1 MESFDGCAF
10 VETISLFV
18 NAHRD
23 AVSIF
28 FAGPLAQ
35 AVGEL
40 ISFYEREKQPQG
52 GNDEHSRRD

>member
-1 MESFDGCAF
+1 MQSFDGCAF
-10 VETISLFV
+10 VETNSLFV

-35 AVGEL
+35 AVGKL
-40 ISFYEREKQPQG
+40 DSF
-52 GNDEHSRRD
+52 